1 MVSKKVVGKYWTK
14 KVALLLSASVL
25 AIECDKTVM

>member
-1 MVSKKVVGKYWTK
+1 MVSKKVVGDFFIR
-14 KVALLLSASVL
+14 KVALLLSASF